1 MSRFHSDILT
11 GLKGGAMG
19 AANVIP
25 GVSGG
30 TVAFITGIYER
41 LINAIKSFDFN
52 AIRLLLKFRFNDFAL
67 RIDLRFLIAIAIG
80 ALISVLSLARLL
92 DFLFVHYPV
101 MTWAFFFGLIAA
113 SIFGVG
119 KMIGSWNVTTIIS
132 MLIGTGIAV
141 CILFVPHSAG
151 STDYFYLILCGIAA
165 ISSMLVPGLS
175 GSFVLLVMGNY
186 ELVLKAINE
195 WNPSILGPFMI
206 GCIIGLISLSHLIS
220 WILRRYRNVTLSLIT
235 GFIIGSLL
243 LVWPWKEEVLRTDE
257 VGNYSVKIEEG
268 IVEYRS
274 GSLEEITEQLSEGEE
289 FVVIGY
295 SDWYFPSMKKKSSTL
310 AILLALLGAYLVF
323 LVDKKGKGNL
333 KNNEESH

>member
-1 MSRFHSDILT
+1 
-11 GLKGGAMG
+11 MG

-41 LINAIKSFDFN
+41 LINAIKSFDLN

-67 RIDLRFLIAIAIG
+67 RVDLRFLFAIAVG
-80 ALISVLSLARLL
+80 LLISVLSLAKLL
-92 DFLFVHYPV
+92 DFLFVYYPT
-101 MTWAFFFGLIAA
+101 MTWAFFFGLIVA

-119 KMIGSWNVTTIIS
+119 KMIGSWNLSVIIS
-132 MLIGTGIAV
+132 MMAGSLIAIS
-141 CILFVPHSAG
+141 ILFIPHCSS
-151 STDYFYLILCGIAA
+151 STDYLYLILCGIAA
-165 ISSMLVPGLS
+165 ISSMIVPGVS
-175 GSFVLLVMGNY
+175 GSFVLLIMGNY

-195 WNPSILGPFMI
+195 WNFSIIAPFMI

-220 WILRRYRNVTLSLIT
+220 WIFRRYRNVTLSVIT

-243 LVWPWKEEVLRTDE
+243 LVWPWKEEALLTDG

-268 IVEYRS
+268 IFDYRS
-274 GSLEEITEQLSEGEE
+274 GSLEKIREELSEGEE

-295 SDWYFPSMKKKSSTL
+295 SDWYFPSLQEFSSIL
-310 AILLALLGAYLVF
+310 AILFALLGASLVF
-323 LVDKKGKGNL
+323 LVDIKGKGNL
-333 KNNEESH
+333 KNNEETH